1 MRRSAR
7 FRLAVP
13 ALAAIALAAAGCG
26 GSSSKSS
33 SSTSGSSSGSGSVAT
48 TTGGLVNGKVPSGD
62 VAIVGKLPITK
73 KDFNDFLSLTIQ
85 TQVKSGTQAPKPGSA
100 AYDTLTQNVLKQLV
114 QLKEIEQAAEAKG
127 LKPTVG
133 DVTKNLG
140 SFKTSC
146 CAGKDADYQALL
158 KKANV
163 SESFLKQ
170 IFGLSSLSNQLY
182 TEVTKDATFQ
192 VPQNRSIQYILIN
205 SNLQKAAP
213 KNKPTAAD
221 KALAEK
227 LYKQIQGGADFTA
240 LAKKNSNDTGSKAS
254 GGKVTEYK
262 GIFVPEFE
270 KASFALK
277 VNAVTLV
284 TSKNYGYFIIK
295 ALGPLVPAKKAK
307 AADYAKDTTIGTQAQ
322 QAQANE
328 ANTYFAKLEADIKK
342 QTAFAAGYT
351 LPSTATVPTATAST
365 APGSTSSTPATTAGT
380 ATTPATSTP
389 STATTTG

>member
-1 MRRSAR
+1 MRRSVR
-7 FRLAVP
+7 SLLAAP
-13 ALAAIALAAAGCG
+13 AVAAIALIAAGCG
-26 GSSSKSS
+26 GSSSSSS
-33 SSTSGSSSGSGSVAT
+33 SSTTGSSSGSGSVAT
-48 TTGGLVNGKVPSGD
+48 TTPGLVNGKVPAGD

-85 TQVKSGTQAPKPGSA
+85 TQAKSGTAAPKPGSA

-127 LKPTVG
+127 LKPTLG
-133 DVTKNLG
+133 DVTKNLA

-146 CAGKDADYQALL
+146 CQGKDADYTALL

-163 SESFLKQ
+163 SEAFLKQ

-182 TEVTKDATFQ
+182 TTVTKDATFQ

-205 SNLQKAAP
+205 SNLTKAAP

-262 GIFVPEFE
+262 GVFVPEFE

-277 VNAVTLV
+277 LNAVTLV

-295 ALGPLVPAKKAK
+295 ALGPLVAAKTAK
-307 AADYAKDTTIGTQAQ
+307 ASTYASDTTIGTQAQ
-322 QAQANE
+322 QAQASA
-328 ANTYFAKLEADIKK
+328 ANTYFAKLEATLKK
-342 QTAFAAGYT
+342 QTTFAAGYT
-351 LPSTATVPTATAST
+351 LPSTATVPTASGATA
-365 APGSTSSTPATTAGT
+365 PATTA
-380 ATTPATSTP
+380 ATGAS
-389 STATTTG
+389 TTG